1 MKHMKKEFLVLC
13 LLAVFLGITLT
24 ACRNRESVPQESTT
38 EETVRIPEVS
48 ATVVTEPE
56 DLPAEPTAE
65 TEPEEE
71 KYVISLA
78 GDCTLGTTAP
88 VYYAD
93 LGFIRTIGEDYGHPF
108 RNVQCYFANDDLTL
122 VNLEG
127 PLVDTG
133 SPKPNKQFNFRGPTD
148 YVNILTEGS
157 VEAVSLANNHTEDY
171 GIDGYQSTLD
181 TLNEAGIP
189 YVERDSSVIITLGD
203 NFKVGIYG
211 AMFYKLDEDQIVSGI
226 TALKEQGADFIIFAV
241 HWGTEYSYNPSTMQ
255 VSLAYAA
262 IDAGADVVWGH
273 HPHVLQPIE
282 KYGDGIIF
290 YSLGNFSFGG
300 NTSPR
305 DYDSAVIQLTL
316 IRSGDGSVRM
326 DQVDVHPV
334 CISSITTSNNYQ
346 PTPYEPSSAEYDR
359 IMEKLNW
366 SLPET
371 IDEASGDA
379 DSG

>member
-1 MKHMKKEFLVLC
+1 M
-13 LLAVFLGITLT
+13 
-24 ACRNRESVPQESTT
+24 
-38 EETVRIPEVS
+38 
-48 ATVVTEPE
+48 
-56 DLPAEPTAE
+56 
-65 TEPEEE
+65 
-71 KYVISLA
+71 
-78 GDCTLGTTAP
+78 
-88 VYYAD
+88 
-93 LGFIRTIGEDYGHPF
+93 
-108 RNVQCYFANDDLTL
+108 QCYFANDDLTL

-127 PLVDTG
+127 PLVDDG
-133 SPKPNKQFNFRGPTD
+133 YPIPNKKFNFRGPTD

-157 VEAVSLANNHTEDY
+157 VEAVTLANNHTEDY
-171 GIDGYQSTLD
+171 GTNGYQSTLD

-226 TALKEQGADFIIFAV
+226 TSLKEQGVDFIIFAV

-262 IDAGADVVWGH
+262 IYAGADVVWGH

-305 DYDSAVIQLTL
+305 DFDSAVIQLAIT
-316 IRSGDGSVRM
+316 RSGDGTVRM
-326 DQVDVHPV
+326 DQVNVHPV

-346 PTPYEPSSAEYDR
+346 PTPYDPSSAEYDR
-359 IMEKLNW
+359 VMEKLNW
-366 SLPET
+366 SPTET
-371 IDEASGDA
+371 IDGDSGDA

>member
-1 MKHMKKEFLVLC
+1 MKRMKKIKGILL
-13 LLAVFLGITLT
+13 LLAVFPGITLT
-24 ACRNRESVPQESTT
+24 ACRKPEPALQESTT
-38 EETVRIPEVS
+38 EETETVPVIP

-56 DLPAEPTAE
+56 TLPPE

-78 GDCTLGTTAP
+78 GDCTLGTNIP

-93 LGFIRTIGEDYGHPF
+93 LGFIRTVGEDYGHPF

-127 PLVDTG
+127 PLVDDG
-133 SPKPNKQFNFRGPTD
+133 YPIPNKKFNFRGPTD

-157 VEAVSLANNHTEDY
+157 VEAVTLANNHTEDY
-171 GIDGYQSTLD
+171 GTNGYQSTLD

-226 TALKEQGADFIIFAV
+226 TSLKEQGVDFIIFAV

-282 KYGDGIIF
+282 KYGNGIIF

-305 DYDSAVIQLTL
+305 DFDSAVIQLAIT
-316 IRSGDGSVRM
+316 RSGDGTVRM
-326 DQVDVHPV
+326 DQVNVHPV

-346 PTPYEPSSAEYDR
+346 PTPYDPSSAEYDR
-359 IMEKLNW
+359 VMEKLNW
-366 SLPET
+366 SPTET
-371 IDEASGDA
+371 IDGDSGDA